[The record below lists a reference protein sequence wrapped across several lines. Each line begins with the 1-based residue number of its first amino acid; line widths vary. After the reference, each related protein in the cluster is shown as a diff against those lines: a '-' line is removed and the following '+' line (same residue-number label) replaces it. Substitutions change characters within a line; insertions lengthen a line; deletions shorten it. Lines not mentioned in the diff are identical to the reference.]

1 VARPRDQ
8 RFDGRTKRDFA
19 QSLSAEARCV
29 SAMQLVQ
36 DGTRWMLRLDDGQD
50 LFQTL
55 TDFARERKLRAAA
68 VLSGIGMLKAGS
80 VGYWNGQEYETKK
93 LEQPHELVA
102 LHGSIA
108 ESDGN
113 PSLHLHAALA
123 DREHRTVSGHL
134 VNGTI
139 GVLAEIYLET
149 FPKRVF
155 GRPMN
160 ESLGLRTL
168 DLEPG
173 SSPPV

>member
-1 VARPRDQ
+1 
-8 RFDGRTKRDFA
+8 
-19 QSLSAEARCV
+19 
-29 SAMQLVQ
+29 MQLLQ

-50 LFQTL
+50 LFATL
-55 TDFARERKLRAAA
+55 TDIAQKNRVRAAA
-68 VLSGIGMLKAGS
+68 ILSGIGMIKTGS
-80 VGYWNGQEYETKK
+80 IGYWNGQEYETKR
-93 LEQPHELVA
+93 LEEPHELVA

-108 ESDGN
+108 ETDGK

-123 DREHRTVSGHL
+123 DRQHRTVSGHL

-149 FPKRVF
+149 FPQRVF

-160 ESLGLRTL
+160 ESMGLRTL

-173 SSPPV
+173 RAPPS